1 MVGSLRRIPAWAW
14 LAVVVLV
21 SFAFRAWLARD
32 MLGPFIMVDELIYSE
47 LGRSLAASGEL
58 LVRDVPSP
66 GYGVVYPLLVILT
79 ILVTG
84 NHFLFDAVA
93 GLLVMAVGFG
103 LAALV
108 SRLWVRDDGAIL
120 EPATRGGAV
129 R

>member
-1 MVGSLRRIPAWAW
+1 MNEPNFAARRQGGAA
-14 LAVVVLV
+14 LV
-21 SFAFRAWLARD
+21 I
-32 MLGPFIMVDELIYSE
+32 G
-47 LGRSLAASGEL
+47 
-58 LVRDVPSP
+58 LV
-66 GYGVVYPLLVILT
+66 LLVILT